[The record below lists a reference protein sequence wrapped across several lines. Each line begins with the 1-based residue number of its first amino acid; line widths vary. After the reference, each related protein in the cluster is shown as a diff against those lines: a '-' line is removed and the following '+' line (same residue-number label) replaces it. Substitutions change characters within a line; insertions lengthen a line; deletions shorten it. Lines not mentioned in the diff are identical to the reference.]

1 MSMSVGAID
10 EAALEA
16 SALQWF
22 MQAGYAVRFGP
33 DIAPGE
39 PGAARERHD
48 EAFLPDRLRDALAA
62 LNPDIPEEALHDAY
76 RKITLAPSPSLIETN
91 HQFHQMLVDG
101 VDVRYR
107 NADGRDVFEKVR
119 VLDFDDPDAND
130 WLVVNQFSVVE
141 DNCHRRADV
150 VVLVN
155 GLPLAVLELKSP
167 TSETATAR
175 SGYDQLQ
182 TYRNEI
188 PALFHHNEV
197 LVASD
202 GMASR
207 AGTLT
212 GSWEWFLPWKTVEGD
227 VISPPGMSSL
237 EVLIRGIFDKR
248 RFLDLIR
255 HFIVFESD
263 GAEYQKKMALYH
275 QYHAVNK
282 AVESVVAASSAEG
295 DGKAGVVWHTQ
306 GSGKSL
312 SMVFLAGKL
321 IQREEMANPTLVVI
335 TDRIDLDSQLFSVF
349 SGCRELLRQRP
360 EQAQDREHLR
370 DLLEVPSG
378 GVIFTTLQKFLAE
391 PGADYPCLSDRRN
404 VLVICDEA
412 HRSHYDFVDG
422 LARNMRDALPNASFI
437 AFTGTPLELVGK
449 HTVQVFGDYLD
460 VYNIRQ
466 AVEDEAT
473 VPIYYEGRLIPLD
486 LSPEEEPLLDAE
498 FDDITEDEEDDER
511 VRLRNKWSRLEQL
524 VGAEDRV
531 ERLAADLVEHFEQR
545 LDVIEGKGMVV
556 CMSRRICVDL
566 YNEITKLRPDWHS
579 EDDAEGFVKV
589 VMTGSASDPVD
600 WQQHIRNKARRE
612 DLAKRF
618 KDPESTF
625 RLAIVRDMWLTGFD
639 APPLHTMYVD
649 KPMQGHGLMQT
660 IARVNRVYPGKPGG
674 LIVDYLGIAAKL
686 KQALD
691 YYSSGDREAAGI
703 DQSEAVA
710 LLLEELEIVRGLL
723 HGFDYSAAV
732 SADLA
737 TMLPVAEAAV
747 EHVLGQHVAEG
758 EEPLRKRF
766 LRHVR
771 GVSEAF
777 ALAVPDERALDVR
790 DEVRFLQLV
799 RAGTI
804 KVTKSE
810 GTPEEDIEAAIQQML
825 SRAVVSGE
833 VIDIFSEAGL
843 ERPDISVL
851 SDEFLREVQGMEHKN
866 VAAEALRKLLEGRIR
881 IHERKNPLQAR
892 SFAEM
897 LKEAMQRY
905 HNRAIEAAQVIEEL
919 LALAHAIRDAEHRG
933 EGMGLTDDELAF
945 YDALAENQSAVEVM
959 GDEEL
964 MVIARELLVVVRENA
979 TIDWAQR
986 EAVRAKLRV
995 ICKRILRK
1003 HGYPPDLQQSATET
1017 VLEQA
1022 ELLCEGWVG
1031 E

>member
-1 MSMSVGAID
+1 MSMKVGVID
-10 EAALEA
+10 ESALEA
-16 SALQWF
+16 SVLQW
-22 MQAGYAVRFGP
+22 YAQSDYVVRFGP
-33 DIAPGE
+33 EIVPGE
-39 PGAARERHD
+39 PGAERERHD

-62 LNPDIPEEALHDAY
+62 LNPDIPAEALNDAY
-76 RKITLAPSPSLIETN
+76 RKITLSPSPSLTETN

-101 VDVRYR
+101 IDVQYR
-107 NADGRDVFEKVR
+107 NEDGRDVFDKVR
-119 VLDFDDPDAND
+119 VLDFDDMDAND

-150 VVLVN
+150 VVFVN

-175 SGYDQLQ
+175 SGHDQLQ

-202 GMASR
+202 GMDTR

-227 VISPPGMSSL
+227 VVSPQGMSSL
-237 EVLIRGIFDKR
+237 EVLVKGIFEKR
-248 RFLDLIR
+248 RFLDLVR
-255 HFIVFESD
+255 NFIVFESD
-263 GAEYQKKMALYH
+263 GAQYEKKMALYH

-282 AVESVVAASSAEG
+282 AVESAVAASSAEG
-295 DGKAGVVWHTQ
+295 DGRAGVVWHTQ

-312 SMVFLAGKL
+312 SMVFFAGKL

-335 TDRIDLDSQLFSVF
+335 TDRIDLDNQLFGVF
-349 SGCRELLRQRP
+349 SRCKELLRQEPR
-360 EQAQDREHLR
+360 QAKDREHLKE
-370 DLLEVPSG
+370 LLQVPSG

-391 PGADYPCLSDRRN
+391 PGATYPCLSDRRN
-404 VLVICDEA
+404 VVVICDEA
-412 HRSHYDFVDG
+412 HRSHYGFMKG
-422 LARNMRDALPNASFI
+422 LARAMRDALPNASFI
-437 AFTGTPLELVGK
+437 AFTGTPIELIGK

-460 VYNIRQ
+460 RYDIRQ

-473 VPIYYEGRLIPLD
+473 VPIYYEGRLIPLN
-486 LSPEEEPLLDAE
+486 LSPDEEPLLDEE

-511 VRLRNKWSRLEQL
+511 ENLKSRWSRLEKL

-531 ERLAADLVEHFEQR
+531 ERLAADLVAHFEQR
-545 LDVIEGKGMVV
+545 LEVMNGKGMVV
-556 CMSRRICVDL
+556 CMSRRICVDV
-566 YNEITKLRPDWHS
+566 YNEIIALRPDWHA
-579 EDDAEGFVKV
+579 DDDHEGFVKV
-589 VMTGSASDPVD
+589 VMTGSASDPVG
-600 WQQHIRNKARRE
+600 WQQHVRNKNRRE

-618 KDPESTF
+618 KDPESPF

-691 YYSSGDREAAGI
+691 YYSSDEREAAGI
-703 DQSEAVA
+703 DQAKAVD
-710 LLLEELEIVRGLL
+710 LLLDELDVLRGLL

-732 SADLA
+732 GADLT
-737 TMLPVAEAAV
+737 TMLPLAEAAV
-747 EHVLGQHVAEG
+747 EHILGQHVAEG
-758 EEPLRKRF
+758 EQPLRKLF
-766 LRHVR
+766 LRHVK
-771 GVSEAF
+771 GMSEAF

-799 RAGTI
+799 RARTI
-804 KVTKSE
+804 KLTKSE
-810 GTPEEDIEAAIQQML
+810 GTPEEDIETAIQQML

-843 ERPDISVL
+843 ARPDISVL

-866 VAAEALRKLLEGRIR
+866 LAAEALRKLLEGRIR
-881 IHERKNPLQAR
+881 IHERRNPLQAR

-897 LKEAMQRY
+897 LKEAMRRY
-905 HNRAIEAAQVIEEL
+905 HNRVIEAAEVIEEL
-919 LALAHAIRDAEHRG
+919 LALAHEIRDAEQRG
-933 EGMGLTDDELAF
+933 EEMGLTDDELAF
-945 YDALAENQSAVEVM
+945 YDALAENESAVEVM
-959 GDEEL
+959 GDEQL
-964 MVIARELLVVVRENA
+964 MIIARELLVVVRENA

-995 ICKRILRK
+995 VCKRILRK

-1022 ELLCEGWVG
+1022 EMLCEGWVG
-1031 E
+1031 D